1 MASAA
6 NTSQDMT
13 PGSPF
18 LRDLFDASPIGIAL
32 ETLDGQPLFVN
43 PAFCKFLEFSE
54 EELRNKHCVDFSPP
68 EDAEKD
74 WAFFQQLRAGLID
87 HYQMEKR
94 YFRRDGSLVW
104 GSLSISI
111 LSARPVPLVLAMVQD
126 ITEKKAAEE
135 ALQESEERFRLV
147 ANKAP
152 VMIWMSGVNRETTYF
167 NQLWLDFTG
176 MSEAELQTG
185 LVAIIHPEDYPRCHE
200 IYCRGFDQRQAF
212 RKECRLRRHDGQYR
226 WILDIGVPRFNKDGS
241 FAGYIGSCI
250 DVTDQKL
257 AEEAQSEMTGKLIEA
272 QEQERARI
280 ARELHDDINQRL
292 AILGFGLD
300 QLKNSPSDFEN
311 RVREL
316 RKQTTELSSDVESL
330 SHDLHSANLEYL
342 GVVAGIESWCRDF
355 GMRQD
360 TQIDYTHD
368 VQTGLSPE
376 IGLCLFRVLQEA
388 LHNAVKHSGV
398 KRVEVQLHEKLG
410 EIHLI
415 VSDLGK
421 GFNAHEQRHGK
432 GLGLTSMRERVRLV
446 NGRISIESKPMSG
459 TTIHVRVPLESK
471 HAAKREAV

>member
-6 NTSQDMT
+6 NTAQDMT
-13 PGSPF
+13 PGTPF

-32 ETLDGQPLFVN
+32 ENLDGQPFFVN
-43 PAFCKFLEFSE
+43 PAFCKFLGFSE

-104 GSLSISI
+104 GSLSVSL
-111 LSARPVPLVLAMVQD
+111 LSARPTPLILAMVQD
-126 ITEKKAAEE
+126 ITEKKTAEG

-147 ANKAP
+147 ANTAP
-152 VMIWMSGVNRETTYF
+152 VMIWMSGVDKAPTYF

-176 MSEAELQTG
+176 MSEADLQNG
-185 LVAIIHPEDYPRCHE
+185 LAAIVHPEDFQKCHE
-200 IYCRGFDQRQAF
+200 VYCCGFDQRQAF
-212 RKECRLRRHDGQYR
+212 KKECRLRRSDGQYR
-226 WILDIGVPRFNKDGS
+226 WMLDIGVPRFHKDGS

-292 AILGFGLD
+292 AVLGFGLD

-311 RVREL
+311 QVREL

-330 SHDLHSANLEYL
+330 SHDLHSAKLEYL
-342 GVVAGIESWCRDF
+342 GVVAGMESWCREF
-355 GMRQD
+355 GNRQE
-360 TQIDYTHD
+360 TQIDYRHN
-368 VQTGLSPE
+368 VQIKLPPE

-398 KRVEVQLHEKLG
+398 KRVEVKLHEKSG

-415 VSDLGK
+415 VSDRGK
-421 GFNAHEQRHGK
+421 GFNAQEDRQSK
-432 GLGLTSMRERVRLV
+432 GLGLISMRERVRLV
-446 NGRISIESKPMSG
+446 NGKISIESKPMSG
-459 TTIHVRVPLESK
+459 TTVHVRVPLDQERTSE
-471 HAAKREAV
+471 RMAV